1 MILSC
6 EVLKDTEVLG
16 MFSVDCQ
23 ASSMNG
29 SDTLLALNVE
39 ATRQD
44 LATTHKTLLAQ
55 KVEAEPAGA
64 IIQWL
69 GCEDDKH

>member
-1 MILSC
+1 
-6 EVLKDTEVLG
+6 
-16 MFSVDCQ
+16 
-23 ASSMNG
+23 MNG